1 MTVACG
7 RTPYACALYLAKII
21 GAREFR
27 RIGLLAALTHEKEQ
41 HKLTAPGGSK
51 MEKIISIVLGGGKGQ
66 RLYPLTANRAKPA
79 VPFGGKF
86 RIVDIPISN
95 CMHAGMRQIFV
106 LTQFNSASL
115 HKHLNNTYRFDTFT
129 KGFVEL
135 LAAEQTLQS
144 SDWYQG
150 TADAVRKNLLHF
162 EDHSPS
168 YYAILSGDQLYR
180 MDLRDM
186 FEKHVASSADVTV
199 ASVPVTRDKA
209 TGLGILQTNA
219 DYRITRFI
227 EKPPQSQDISAM
239 AIPQKIREQEELESA
254 GDLFLASMGIYFFTA
269 NALKKALD
277 NTLTDFGAEL
287 IPALIESMKVT
298 TYLFDGYW
306 EDIGT
311 IKSFYEANI
320 NLASINPSFNLYE
333 ENAPIF
339 THRRDLPPSKINY
352 STISQSLAAE
362 GSIITNANIANS
374 IVGIRTII
382 ESGANLDGVVCMGA
396 DYYESTEDR
405 EANKGE
411 PNIGIG
417 QGCII
422 KKAIIDKNARIG
434 DNCRI
439 GIDPIPR
446 RDGDFDTHS
455 IRDGIIIIPK
465 GTVLNP
471 GTVI

>member
-1 MTVACG
+1 
-7 RTPYACALYLAKII
+7 
-21 GAREFR
+21 
-27 RIGLLAALTHEKEQ
+27 
-41 HKLTAPGGSK
+41 

-115 HKHLNNTYRFDTFT
+115 HRHLNNTYRFDTFT
-129 KGFVEL
+129 RGFVEL
-135 LAAEQTLQS
+135 LAAEQTLRS
-144 SDWYQG
+144 NDWYQG
-150 TADAVRKNLLHF
+150 TADAVRKNILHL

-168 YYAILSGDQLYR
+168 HYVILSGDQLYR
-180 MDLRDM
+180 MDLQEM
-186 FEKHVASSADVTV
+186 FKVHAESGADITV
-199 ASVPVTRDKA
+199 ASLPVTRDKA
-209 TGLGILQTNA
+209 TGLGILQA
-219 DYRITRFI
+219 DASYRITKFI
-227 EKPPQSQDISAM
+227 EKPPRSQDISAL
-239 AIPQKIREQEELESA
+239 AIPAAIREREELEED
-254 GDLFLASMGIYFFTA
+254 GELFLASMGIYVF
-269 NALKKALD
+269 NASAMKKSLD
-277 NTLTDFGAEL
+277 NTLTDFGSEIIPSL
-287 IPALIESMKVT
+287 IDKVKIA
-298 TYLFDGYW
+298 TYIFDGYW

-396 DYYESTEDR
+396 DFYETTEDR
-405 EANKGE
+405 EANTGV

-422 KKAIIDKNARIG
+422 KRAIIDKNARIG

-439 GIDPIPR
+439 GIDPVERP
-446 RDGDFDTHS
+446 DGDHEGYS
-455 IRDGIIIIPK
+455 IRDGIVVIVKDAVLAP
-465 GTVLNP
+465 GTVL
-471 GTVI
+471 

>member
-1 MTVACG
+1 V
-7 RTPYACALYLAKII
+7 
-21 GAREFR
+21 
-27 RIGLLAALTHEKEQ
+27 
-41 HKLTAPGGSK
+41 
-51 MEKIISIVLGGGKGQ
+51 EKIISIILGGGKGQ
-66 RLYPLTANRAKPA
+66 RLYPLTAKRAKPA

-115 HKHLNNTYRFDTFT
+115 HKHVNNTYRFDTFT
-129 KGFVEL
+129 RGFVEL
-135 LAAEQTLQS
+135 LAAEQTLES

-162 EDHSPS
+162 EDHAPTH
-168 YYAILSGDQLYR
+168 YVILAGDQLYR
-180 MDLRDM
+180 MDLQDM
-186 FEKHVASSADVTV
+186 YQNHIESGAEVTV
-199 ASVPVTRDKA
+199 ASIPVTRDKA
-209 TGLGILQTNA
+209 TGLGILQA
-219 DYRITRFI
+219 DESYRITKFI
-227 EKPPQSQDISAM
+227 EKPPGSQDISAL
-239 AIPQKIREQEELESA
+239 AIPKQIRAQQELDEV
-254 GDLFLASMGIYFFTA
+254 GDLYLASMGIYVFSAGVLKTA
-269 NALKKALD
+269 LN
-277 NTLTDFGAEL
+277 NTFTDFGSEI
-287 IPALIESMKVT
+287 IPALIEKMKIS
-298 TYLFDGYW
+298 TYIFDGYW

-333 ENAPIF
+333 ENAPLF

-382 ESGANLDGVVCMGA
+382 ESGASLDGVVCMGA
-396 DYYESTEDR
+396 DFYETAEDK
-405 EANKGE
+405 EASKGV

-422 KKAIIDKNARIG
+422 KRAIIDKNARIG

-455 IRDGIIIIPK
+455 IRDGIIVIPK